1 MSSPHRWLQSRGPK
15 TRFIVPNEGGGC
27 SDRTTYTVT
36 AKRWEGG
43 WELHI
48 EGVGVT
54 QSRTLVSASQQLA
67 DYIATLTDV
76 EIARERIHV
85 RPAAVGSG
93 S

>member
-1 MSSPHRWLQSRGPK
+1 
-15 TRFIVPNEGGGC
+15 
-27 SDRTTYTVT
+27 
-36 AKRWEGG
+36 
-43 WELHI
+43 
-48 EGVGVT
+48 VT